1 MIRSLRESFT
11 TALRAAKYNLLPG
24 LLLQAIL
31 AIFLVAYLT
40 HDGTRHLLD
49 QVADLKRESGLWFTF
64 ISYALASALLPE
76 ILRVVFFQRGKVTR
90 LNAWNCATAAV
101 IWGLMGIMVD
111 IFYRCQSFWFGTGND
126 LGTVAIKVLV
136 DQFLYSPLLAN
147 PLSVSLLTWRNRG
160 FAPSA
165 LRSILTPKFYVENI
179 IPIQVAGWC
188 IWIPAVSLVY
198 FMPPALQVP
207 VAALIQ
213 AFWTLILTTIT
224 ERKRE

>member
-1 MIRSLRESFT
+1 MIRTLRESFA

-24 LLLQAIL
+24 LLLQTIL
-31 AIFLVAYLT
+31 AVFLIAYLT
-40 HDGTRHLLD
+40 HDGTRNLLG
-49 QVADLKRESGLWFTF
+49 QVANLKQESGLVFTF

-76 ILRVVFFQRGKVTR
+76 ILRIVFFQQGKITR
-90 LNAWNCATAAV
+90 LNIWNCATSAV
-101 IWGLMGIMVD
+101 IWGGMGILVD
-111 IFYRCQSFWFGTGND
+111 FFYRFQAIWFGSGND
-126 LGTVAIKVLV
+126 LGTILPKVIV
-136 DQFLYSPLLAN
+136 DQFIYSPFLAN
-147 PLSVSLLTWRNRG
+147 PLSVGLLTWRNRG
-160 FAPSA
+160 FTPSA
-165 LRSILTPKFYVENI
+165 LRSILTPQFYVKNV

-213 AFWTLILTTIT
+213 AFWTLILTTIN